1 MIIVDKRGYRIIY
14 LYLPPEGTIVF
25 VYNFLFKVFIVI

>member
-14 LYLPPEGTIVF
+14 LYLLAEGTIVF
-25 VYNFLFKVFIVI
+25 VYNFLFKVFILI